1 LAASFSPIARIALAE
16 GPMKTSP
23 AASTA
28 STKSGFS
35 DRNP

>member
-1 LAASFSPIARIALAE
+1 LAASFSPIARMAVAE
-16 GPMKTSP
+16 GPMKMSP

-35 DRNP
+35 LRKP